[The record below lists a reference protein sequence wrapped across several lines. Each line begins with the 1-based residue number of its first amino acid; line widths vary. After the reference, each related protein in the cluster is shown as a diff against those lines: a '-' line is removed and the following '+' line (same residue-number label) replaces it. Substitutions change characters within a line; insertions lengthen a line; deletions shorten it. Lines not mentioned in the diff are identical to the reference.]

1 MEKTRLCLSVGAYS
15 ETPYCISGLQK
26 RIHSIEELCFVIN
39 ENAFLIDSGLMDE
52 KLVEWIG
59 SNLGLEDLAR
69 DLLTMVRNKSSLSS
83 FVSLIMD
90 YVGLYDESTVKHI
103 DKVLKEGAGLS
114 GLEKR
119 KRQIDFMLNAGSIL
133 AAIKQYELL
142 LEKCDEENR
151 QSADFVDKIKAAVL
165 HNEGVAYTR
174 IFDYVK
180 GGECF
185 KKAYDYQPDPV
196 HYKSYIACKKFSLT
210 DREYLDF
217 VAENSEG
224 YEYSVWLEKNLVDLQ
239 VSFNSSDEREKV
251 NRLLD
256 LRIDKK
262 QEYYEEIDKLTVRLK
277 EMYRRDVA
285 E

>member
-26 RIHSIEELCFVIN
+26 RIHSIEELCFCIN
-39 ENAFLIDSGLMDE
+39 ENAFLIDSSLMDE
-52 KLVEWIG
+52 NLVEWIG
-59 SNLGLEDLAR
+59 SNLGLDELAKDLF
-69 DLLTMVRNKSSLSS
+69 TMVRNKSSLNS
-83 FVSLIMD
+83 FVAVIMD
-90 YVGLYDESTVKHI
+90 HVGLYDENTVKHI

-119 KRQIDFMLNAGSIL
+119 KRQIDFMLNAGSIV

-142 LEKCDEENR
+142 LERCDEENR
-151 QSADFVDKIKAAVL
+151 QSADFIDRIKASVL
-165 HNEGVAYTR
+165 HNEGVAYTK

-180 GGECF
+180 GAECF
-185 KKAYDYQPDPV
+185 KKAFEIQPDPV
-196 HYKSYIACKKFSLT
+196 HYKAYIACKKFSLT
-210 DREYLDF
+210 DKEYLDF
-217 VAENSEG
+217 VSENSEG
-224 YEYSVWLEKNLVDLQ
+224 YEYSVWLEKYLVDLQ
-239 VSFNSSDEREKV
+239 VAFNSSEEREKV
-251 NRLLD
+251 NRLLA

-262 QEYYEEIDKLTVRLK
+262 QEYYDEIDKLTVRLK